1 MGGRAAFSWRKC
13 DSTRSSGSRTVRT
26 YAMPGTCS
34 GCGGG
39 FVVARSFD
47 DEDDD
52 DDDDQ
57 DDDDDDDD
65 DEYLVLP
72 LSLLSLPFTK
82 VLPLLPLSSP
92 RGSGAVERSKAP
104 PSLAMKSLR
113 RDASHR
119 SCADAFHV
127 QNGTG

>member
-47 DEDDD
+47 DE
-52 DDDDQ
+52 
-57 DDDDDDDD
+57 DDDDDDD